1 MPKKADYQ
9 LKSDQ
14 SNTSDY
20 ILEMYCK
27 YDSVAALKLV
37 FKQLHSLIFFIKDQ
51 QQ

>member
-14 SNTSDY
+14 SNTSDQ

-27 YDSVAALKLV
+27 DDSVAALKLV
-37 FKQLHSLIFFIKDQ
+37 VVWHFFIFFIKDQ